1 MRIFALVLFL
11 VLAGAQYYLWAGK
24 NGWYE
29 YKSYQKKIHAQEL
42 SNQKLIDRNNLITT
56 DIKDLREGT
65 EGIEESA
72 RSELGF
78 IKPSETFIRII
89 TKENGSK

>member
-1 MRIFALVLFL
+1 MFL
-11 VLAGAQYYLWAGK
+11 ILAGAQYYFWAGK

-29 YKSYQKKIHAQEL
+29 YKSYQQKIHDQEI
-42 SNQKLIDRNNLITT
+42 SNQKLVDRNNLITT

-72 RSELGF
+72 RSDLGF
-78 IKPSETFIRII
+78 IKPTETFIRII
-89 TKENGSK
+89 SNDNGKK